1 MPVCVNTGAKKNLQ
15 KELLSMLKEKACFH
29 IKKWDKTV
37 ASQVQEALDLG
48 YKCYK
53 KNGWV

>member
-1 MPVCVNTGAKKNLQ
+1 MSIRALKKPQ
-15 KELLSMLKEKACFH
+15 RELLSMLKGSACFQ
-29 IKKWDKTV
+29 IKKWDKTY
-37 ASQVQEALDLG
+37 ASQVREALDLG